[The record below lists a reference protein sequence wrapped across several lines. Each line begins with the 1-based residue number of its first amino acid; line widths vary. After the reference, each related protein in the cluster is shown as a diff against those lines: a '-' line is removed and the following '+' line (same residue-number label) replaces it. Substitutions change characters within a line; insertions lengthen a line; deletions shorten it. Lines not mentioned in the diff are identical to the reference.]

1 MHSSESASNDR
12 ADRESLLLSF
22 VQRYDDPDA
31 MPTRWQARLEAP
43 GMVGWWFTDAD
54 DDGVQDADENGGT
67 FTAVRQPTPDGAA
80 PASAVAAP
88 AAPAAAA
95 AESHPAA
102 ASDGAVV
109 AQLEERL
116 AETEAAAEA
125 REESYRNDLEAASAR
140 VDSLASAS
148 PHLTRAR
155 IAQD

>member
-1 MHSSESASNDR
+1 
-12 ADRESLLLSF
+12 

-80 PASAVAAP
+80 PAASAVAAP

-148 PHLTRAR
+148 PHLSRAHN
-155 IAQD
+155 AQD